1 MSVQFFYK
9 IYPKKII
16 NILKE
21 IISIN
26 EEPFAG
32 VPIISYYLALKN
44 INNNKVILDGS
55 GLDEANGGY
64 DKYYVQKKKYNKL
77 SQDGSY
83 GIKNIINEKFLSN
96 FPNYDKDLILQNS
109 FKKKIINDLFFVKLP
124 RALRFRDK
132 ISMSLGFELR
142 PIFLDKELIAYLHKL
157 KREDHYKKEFTKFIL
172 RDTYKN
178 KISKNI
184 AFGKKRNIQTPQTI
198 WFKKD
203 LNKWLSNLLRKSPIW
218 DTNLLDRN
226 KFFLN
231 YDLFNRGKI
240 NNSFFIW
247 QFINLHYFIKK
258 NDVLS

>member
-1 MSVQFFYK
+1 MF
-9 IYPKKII
+9 
-16 NILKE
+16 
-21 IISIN
+21 
-26 EEPFAG
+26 
-32 VPIISYYLALKN
+32 
-44 INNNKVILDGS
+44 
-55 GLDEANGGY
+55 
-64 DKYYVQKKKYNKL
+64 
-77 SQDGSY
+77 
-83 GIKNIINEKFLSN
+83 
-96 FPNYDKDLILQNS
+96 
-109 FKKKIINDLFFVKLP
+109 NDLFFVKLP

-184 AFGKKRNIQTPQTI
+184 AFRKKRNIQTPQTI

-226 KFFLN
+226 KFLLN